1 MKKNLYNLYIY
12 IKKKLGGGVIF
23 KSCIIENVCSLLLL
37 VISEMWIQMK
47 PFARAREIER
57 IILLFAVKYKRKE
70 KIYVAHH
77 MYIYYMTKK
86 KN

>member
-1 MKKNLYNLYIY
+1 
-12 IKKKLGGGVIF
+12 
-23 KSCIIENVCSLLLL
+23 
-37 VISEMWIQMK
+37 MK

-70 KIYVAHH
+70 KIYVANH

-86 KN
+86 KKLNKPK